1 MHAVE
6 KRVWLNLSPIG
17 DVATDRGE
25 FQGFMRAVQ
34 FEKKRGIRRYTLTRW
49 PRDQVESFSS
59 PMTRQIV
66 QQT

>member
-1 MHAVE
+1 M
-6 KRVWLNLSPIG
+6 S
-17 DVATDRGE
+17 
-25 FQGFMRAVQ
+25 AVQ